1 MKVFMIRK
9 PVRTASRTGRR
20 AYEEGAMIGNAHF
33 RAGFSLL
40 ALLTA
45 LALPGFAMGSHGGG
59 GGGGTPAPR
68 PTGASAVTFA
78 PTSLTFAAQAIGA
91 TSAPQS
97 ITVTNTGTAP
107 LFINSAVT
115 RAARTRWTSLK

>member
-1 MKVFMIRK
+1 
-9 PVRTASRTGRR
+9 
-20 AYEEGAMIGNAHF
+20 
-33 RAGFSLL
+33 
-40 ALLTA
+40 
-45 LALPGFAMGSHGGG
+45 
-59 GGGGTPAPR
+59 
-68 PTGASAVTFA
+68 VTFV
-78 PTSLTFAAQAIGA
+78 PTSLTFATQAIGA